1 MLLCES
7 SRPVQPQHP
16 LRLAEGRQTDPF
28 RHVRLQK
35 NLGKQKIAMQHCPDH
50 GRSIPDAISRQH
62 TTHTLFHDATVH
74 ARVTTHPSAMHTH
87 SEEEA
92 LSAELPSSFGTSSK
106 TEGNS
111 AAHAAVDDELDKQ
124 ARAVELEAGFALD
137 SLQEKR
143 EALKTRHRRLLS
155 EQQALIL
162 LRITN
167 PNSAFPLLDRYC

>member
-1 MLLCES
+1 
-7 SRPVQPQHP
+7 
-16 LRLAEGRQTDPF
+16 
-28 RHVRLQK
+28 
-35 NLGKQKIAMQHCPDH
+35 
-50 GRSIPDAISRQH
+50 
-62 TTHTLFHDATVH
+62 
-74 ARVTTHPSAMHTH
+74 MHTH
-87 SEEEA
+87 SEEED